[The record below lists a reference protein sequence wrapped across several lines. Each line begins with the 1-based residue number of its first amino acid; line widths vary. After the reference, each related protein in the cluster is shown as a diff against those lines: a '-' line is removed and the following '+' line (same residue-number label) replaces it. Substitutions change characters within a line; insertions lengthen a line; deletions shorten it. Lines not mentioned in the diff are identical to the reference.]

1 MKMKSRPQALAPLL
15 LLLFIQCVLY
25 SLPPPEHLTARQLLE
40 NLKKK
45 EFKGA
50 VMDLDFDNVDPNHI
64 FQRFEIISGLDF
76 VVDPNIKGL
85 RKFTFKGIEWD
96 KALNLV
102 LLNIELE
109 LQLDGGIL
117 RVKKSQPRSSRIS
130 IFLLIGV
137 LSSIFLVILVLV
149 FIYSVKKRAKAKQL
163 NNEYP
168 LPEDRVEE
176 IKKSLTYLFEVEKIY
191 RDPILSLN
199 VLAERLSV
207 PSHQLSWIINNKIGK
222 TFSNL
227 INHYRIEEVKK
238 RLADSQDQNR
248 TILEIAYSAGFNTKS
263 SFNKTFKTLTGK
275 TPRYYRNRNCSRAT

>member
-1 MKMKSRPQALAPLL
+1 MKSRFPALA
-15 LLLFIQCVLY
+15 LLLFLLLFVQCVFC
-25 SLPPPEHLTARQLLE
+25 SLPPPEHLTARQLLG

-64 FQRFEIISGLDF
+64 FQRFETISGLNF
-76 VVDPNIKGL
+76 VVEPNIKGL

-96 KALNLV
+96 KALHLV
-102 LLNIELE
+102 LLNLELE

-117 RVKKSQPRSSRIS
+117 RVMKSQPRSSGIS
-130 IFLLIGV
+130 MFLLMGV

-149 FIYSVKKRAKAKQL
+149 FMYSVKKRAKAKQQ
-163 NNEYP
+163 NNKYP

-207 PSHQLSWIINNKIGK
+207 PSHQLSWIINNKVGK

-238 RLADSQDQNR
+238 RLTDSQDQNR
-248 TILEIAYSAGFNTKS
+248 SILEIAYSAGFNTKS

-275 TPRYYRNRNCSRAT
+275 TPRYYRSRNCSRAT